1 VSLLGPKQAQFVS
14 TLAAETGLNPRV
26 IGSWAVAEQ
35 SGSAARNYEGKR
47 YFNFLNIART
57 DSGDAGGA
65 HSGVWADPVTAA
77 KATAE
82 WLKGQGRIAHEYG
95 KPAGGIMAILR
106 TAGASPN
113 AQISAIANSGWASS
127 GYNGGSTLR
136 QLYGQLGGEK
146 LPVTL
151 GPGARDAA
159 HALGAGAIA
168 GEIAPHLPETAG
180 PNEAQSADLVAALQ
194 ATLSS
199 GPSAPAVTAPA
210 RPQSAG
216 GAEQPAGTPRVPQ
229 APQQPAQKDPTAVL
243 SLLSKLASEA
253 SPLSSAQQPSGEPVH
268 HMAAYEEAG
277 GASGHY
283 VNPLPGFTK
292 GRTDQG
298 VDYSGK
304 PGMPIRAIGDGV
316 VLPGQADWFEG
327 QPYVQYKLTSGPQ
340 RGKVVYVAEQI
351 TPQVKPGQ
359 RIRAG
364 QRIGVYAPSGTALE
378 TGYGSGRPGVVAS
391 PYNGRP
397 DGTETSGGIA
407 ARHFLERLGAR

>member
-1 VSLLGPKQAQFVS
+1 MSLLGPKQAQFVS

-113 AQISAIANSGWASS
+113 AQIAAISSSGWASS

-136 QLYGQLGGEK
+136 SLYGQLGGEK
-146 LPVTL
+146 LPQ
-151 GPGARDAA
+151 PASAAA
-159 HALGAGAIA
+159 HASAAGALA

-180 PNEAQSADLVAALQ
+180 PNAAQSADLVSALQ
-194 ATLSS
+194 AALGS
-199 GPSAPAVTAPA
+199 GASAPAVTAPA

-216 GAEQPAGTPRVPQ
+216 GAEQAPGTPRVPQ

-253 SPLSSAQQPSGEPVH
+253 SPLPTAQEGEPVH

-277 GASGHY
+277 GADGHY

-316 VLPGQADWFEG
+316 VLPGQSNWYEG
-327 QPYVQYKLTSGPQ
+327 QPYVQYRLTSGPQ
-340 RGKVVYVAEQI
+340 KGKVIFVAEQI
-351 TPQVKPGQ
+351 APQVKPGQ

-378 TGYGSGRPGVVAS
+378 TGYGSGTPGVPID

-397 DGTETSGGIA
+397 DGTETGGGKR
-407 ARHFLERLGAR
+407 ARSFLERLGAR